1 MSITNKH
8 LQHLRS
14 RLCEYKQIRKD
25 EIPSGVTIESK
36 SSIPTSAE
44 ILELFKQNIQ
54 PAEYIQVTTN
64 NWYYQLE
71 GKAPSPEI
79 VLYGELAVS
88 YQKGYERVFFKNSE
102 NELVSLQPITYT
114 DSTVKG
120 ESTNIDVEVKQE
132 NGKLTNV
139 IVTDRTQEAITNAI
153 SELDSDINSE
163 ATNIDVQV
171 IQEDGK
177 ITAVVVNDRTEEAI
191 ESGIRHALQQ
201 LDGIAEGTSDKFDI
215 TIYQTDGVIS
225 DINIVDKMGNLAD
238 DLNANVTSTNG
249 TNVNVQVIQQEGK
262 ITAVNVTDNTQTA
275 INTAISNL
283 DLSDTINT
291 AITESIQTLDE
302 TLVSE
307 SNNLKIELTQT
318 DGLISELII
327 TDNITE
333 TIEESI
339 ETTFQQLDSTVTSVT
354 ENDTKNIN
362 VEIIQENGKLS
373 SINVIDNTNEAIAN
387 AIEEAVFKLDST
399 VTGNNDNINIKI
411 QQIDGKLSSVV
422 VTDKGLSKK
431 LVINNNELTVNEN
444 KECIWS
450 IPYTQLQEVGIDP
463 DTAGVFIREIKT
475 GIQLIPDIQFN
486 NTYNNLIIKFSS
498 ENTIPANTYK
508 IIIIS

>member
-14 RLCEYKQIRKD
+14 RLCEYKQIRKE
-25 EIPSGVTIESK
+25 EIPSGVSIEVR
-36 SSIPTSAE
+36 SSIPTSAD

-54 PAEYIQVTTN
+54 PAEYIQVSTN

-71 GKAPSPEI
+71 GKAPSTDI
-79 VLYGELAVS
+79 LLYGELAVS

-120 ESTNIDVEVKQE
+120 ESTNVDIEVKQE

-139 IVTDRTQEAITNAI
+139 VVTDRT
-153 SELDSDINSE
+153 D
-163 ATNIDVQV
+163 
-171 IQEDGK
+171 
-177 ITAVVVNDRTEEAI
+177 EAI
-191 ESGIRHALQQ
+191 EKAIHYTLQQ
-201 LDGIAEGTSDKFDI
+201 LDSIAEGTSDKFDI

-225 DINIVDKMGNLAD
+225 NIDIVDKMGNLSD

-275 INTAISNL
+275 INTAINTAISNL

-302 TLVSE
+302 TLVAENS
-307 SNNLKIELTQT
+307 NLKIELTQT

-327 TDNITE
+327 TDNTNEAITNA
-333 TIEESI
+333 INN
-339 ETTFQQLDSTVTSVT
+339 LDSTVTSVT
-354 ENDTKNIN
+354 ENDTKNVN

-373 SINVIDNTNEAIAN
+373 SINVIDNTNEAIEN
-387 AIEEAVFKLDST
+387 AIEEALYKLDST
-399 VTGNNDNINIKI
+399 AEGTSGNVNVKI

-431 LVINNNELTVNEN
+431 LVINNPELIEIENNECKWE
-444 KECIWS
+444 IS
-450 IPYTQLQEVGIDP
+450 YTELADAGIDP
-463 DTAGVFIREIKT
+463 ETAGVFVREIET
-475 GIQLIPDIQFN
+475 GKQLISDITFN
-486 NTYNNLIIKFSS
+486 NENLIIKFSS
-498 ENTIPANTYK
+498 MNTIPSDTYK
-508 IIIIS
+508 VIIIG